1 MLSKVR
7 SAKRLVAPA
16 LCIAILFAWSAVAQA
31 QKNEPPSGFSKA
43 VDLFLPYT
51 SAAGEIKQPLD
62 VQYFKFGAE
71 AGREVTIWVSTAS
84 IGSTL
89 VPILALYNKD
99 GKVLAYSDKE
109 WNLSTGE
116 FADEPI
122 LYVKIPETAVYYLG
136 VMSSSYFKRP
146 SPLTAGTVGNYE
158 IYLLTNFAS
167 TIIGDPFEPND
178 TLKAA
183 APINLPFAGR
193 GTNLIYCGDIDWYS
207 FSAKKGEKLSLDIDA
222 MEMQDKDGWDLIA
235 KTRLGVF
242 DRSGALLVSTDTGYD
257 PETGFYGDPAIAFD
271 VPQDGKY
278 YVAVA
283 SIADSMFATP
293 FTNEEFLEDPYV
305 SGTNHIIGSYLLS
318 IKAVRLTYF
327 TQIANGSF
335 GEASFATSMI
345 FVNSSSETIGGSVQ
359 LFKSDGTPFLGVFG
373 SSSKESDTA
382 WFQILPKSSAVIK
395 TNGLGDGSSG
405 YGIVTSTDSIS
416 GCAVFSQYDHA
427 GTLLTEAAVASSP
440 LIDFFMF
447 PAEVSGDFNTGLAI
461 ANLEGTSKANL
472 YLKLVDATGKTIS
485 TRDLSLD
492 PGRQMSIFLGGKDQL
507 FPGLANFRGSVQ
519 VLSDTPVGAVALRTT
534 EKTLTT
540 LPTASLNQSF
550 DPALLQFP
558 HVVFGSAGNYYRT
571 TIILN
576 NSGYFPVSG
585 KIQFRRSDGTPMPV
599 SIGSASSSSHSFNIP
614 ALGTVFL
621 EASSTAD
628 LETGYAWVEASHSV
642 GGVLIYSQFD
652 RITGKLQTEV
662 GVSAS
667 PAYTDFVLFAQSEN
681 GYNTGLAVANTG
693 SAGSSLS
700 YQLNRDRDS
709 DPPLQKGPVPLDPG
723 RQRADLIAGAN
734 QLFPGFAGRG
744 ALEVT
749 STVPIVAVAL
759 RITAT
764 TMTALPI
771 IPAP

>member
-1 MLSKVR
+1 MSSKVR
-7 SAKRLVAPA
+7 SAQRLAAPA
-16 LCIAILFAWSAVAQA
+16 LCTAILLAWSAVAQA
-31 QKNEPPSGFSKA
+31 QKNEPPSGFGKA
-43 VDLFLPYT
+43 AELFLPYT
-51 SAAGEIKQPLD
+51 SAAGVIKETQD
-62 VQYFKFGAE
+62 VQYIKYGAE
-71 AGREVTIWVSTAS
+71 AGREVTIWVRTAS

-99 GKVLAYSDKE
+99 GKVLAYNDKE
-109 WNLSTGE
+109 WNLSTKE

-122 LYVKIPETAVYYLG
+122 LYVKIPETAIYYLG
-136 VMSSSYFKRP
+136 VMSSSYFKRQTP
-146 SPLTAGTVGNYE
+146 IAVGTAGNFE

-167 TIIGDPFEPND
+167 TVIGDPLEPND
-178 TLKAA
+178 TLKTAA
-183 APINLPFAGR
+183 AINLPFEGR
-193 GTNLIYCGDIDWYS
+193 GTSLIYYGDIDWFC
-207 FSAKKGEKLSLDIDA
+207 FSAKKGEKLSLDIEA
-222 MEMQDKDGWDLIA
+222 MEKEGKDGWNLIA
-235 KTRLGVF
+235 KTRLGLF
-242 DRSGALLVSTDTGYD
+242 DGSGAILVSTDTGYD
-257 PETGFYGDPAIAFD
+257 PETGFYGDPTIVFD
-271 VPQDGKY
+271 VPHDGKY

-293 FTNEEFLEDPYV
+293 FTNEEFLQDPHV
-305 SGTNHIIGSYLLS
+305 SSATHIIGSYVLS

-345 FVNSSSETIGGSVQ
+345 FVNSSSETLGGNIR
-359 LFKSDGTPFLGVFG
+359 LFKSDGTPFRGAFG
-373 SSSKESDTA
+373 SESEKSDTA

-405 YGIVTSTDSIS
+405 YGIVTSTAPIS
-416 GCAVFSQYDHA
+416 GCAVFSQYDRT
-427 GTLLTEAAVASSP
+427 GTLLTEAAVAGSS

-461 ANLEGTSKANL
+461 ANLESTSRANL
-472 YLKLVDATGKTIS
+472 YLKLVDAAGRTIS

-492 PGRQMSIFLGGKDQL
+492 PGRQMSVFLGGKDQL
-507 FPGLANFRGSVQ
+507 FPSLANFRGSVQ

-540 LPTASLNQSF
+540 LPAAPLNQSF
-550 DPALLQFP
+550 DAAILQFP
-558 HVVFGSAGNYYRT
+558 HVVFGSTGNYYRT

-599 SIGSASSSSHSFNIP
+599 IIGSASSSSHSLNIP

-621 EASSTAD
+621 EASSTAN

-709 DPPLQKGPVPLDPG
+709 EPPLQKGPVPLDPG
-723 RQRADLIAGAN
+723 RQRAELIAGAN

-749 STVPIVAVAL
+749 STVPVVAIAL

-771 IPAP
+771 VPAP